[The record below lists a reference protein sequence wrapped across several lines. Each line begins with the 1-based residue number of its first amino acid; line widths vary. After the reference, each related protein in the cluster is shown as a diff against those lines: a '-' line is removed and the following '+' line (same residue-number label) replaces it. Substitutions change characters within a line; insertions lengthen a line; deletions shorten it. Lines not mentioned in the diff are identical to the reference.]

1 MSSSAGVTGLK
12 TKMSLLRV
20 FIRLSLKVVEKT
32 RTGSEG
38 REKDEKIN
46 R

>member
-1 MSSSAGVTGLK
+1 MSSSAGVMVLQNINVVIACVYSTL
-12 TKMSLLRV
+12 
-20 FIRLSLKVVEKT
+20 LKVVEKT
-32 RTGSEG
+32 GTGSEG